1 MPSPK
6 GLHTGM
12 PIGQPNSTGL
22 ISSPMRL
29 RSADE
34 GKLFNQSRTGSPPAS
49 VRKKIAG
56 TRFSCF
62 SSASDRGP
70 LPVGDLEILGL
81 STTRQCTMCGTLG
94 RVPHKYQN
102 PQMQKLAPGDW
113 VRSKNQLR
121 RMAARALVGVRG
133 YCGLVAVW
141 RRGGVGAGRPIVGR
155 VDASRYGLGGFAAE
169 AR

>member
-12 PIGQPNSTGL
+12 PIGQPNSTVL
-22 ISSPMRL
+22 IFSPMRL

-34 GKLFNQSRTGSPPAS
+34 GRLFHQSRTGSPPAS

-70 LPVGDLEILGL
+70 VPVGDLEILGL

-94 RVPHKYQN
+94 QVPRKYKN
-102 PQMQKLAPGDW
+102 PQSAKLAPGDW
-113 VRSKNQLR
+113 LRSENQLR
-121 RMAARALVGVRG
+121 RMAARALVRVRG
-133 YCGLVAVW
+133 YWWLAAAW
-141 RRGGVGAGRPIVGR
+141 RGGGVGAGRCITGR
-155 VDASRYGLGGFAAE
+155 VDAGRYGLGGFAAE